1 MGNNKKIIRCFIE
14 NNKRKSL
21 NHLITFETIMSF
33 EGIDNQ
39 IERYTKIINQKTEHL
54 KNPELSQDAR
64 KKIEAEIAS
73 ATQERTKWKIRKN
86 NLFTTRHKK

>member
-1 MGNNKKIIRCFIE
+1 MGNYKKIILNI
-14 NNKRKSL
+14 NTKSPIQDC
-21 NHLITFETIMSF
+21 NHIMSF

-39 IERYTKIINQKTEHL
+39 IERYTKKINEILEKL
-54 KNPELSQDAR
+54 KDPNLSQDLR
-64 KKIEAEIAS
+64 KRLELELAV